1 MLIVIVETF
10 AQLYLVM
17 LNLFQHLII
26 SVSYETLKQVQG
38 DNYGIMQ
45 RSLFSIKNQDSE
57 KGFRYPEF
65 TGNALF
71 TDFVLFVGKHH

>member
-1 MLIVIVETF
+1 MCIGVLTLKHTCIFVCYIVSYGETF

-45 RSLFSIKNQDSE
+45 RSHGRDFSLRSK
-57 KGFRYPEF
+57 
-65 TGNALF
+65 
-71 TDFVLFVGKHH
+71 

>member
-1 MLIVIVETF
+1 MYFTKNLYKETF

-45 RSLFSIKNQDSE
+45 RSHKTDSTRFS
-57 KGFRYPEF
+57 
-65 TGNALF
+65 
-71 TDFVLFVGKHH
+71 

>member
-1 MLIVIVETF
+1 MERFYLLHFLQKNCLNETF

-45 RSLFSIKNQDSE
+45 RSLNIISKYAKN
-57 KGFRYPEF
+57 
-65 TGNALF
+65 
-71 TDFVLFVGKHH
+71 